1 MKPRLRLSL
10 GANHKRFIAGERKP
24 RTDKPNALGIA

>member
-10 GANHKRFIAGERKP
+10 SADHKRFVAGERKP